1 MGSRTTSS
9 TACRAWNCRRCTVA
23 SETALRGLRA
33 PRILHIATHGVFLET
48 PVASSGSSRGVG
60 IVERRLSA
68 LPESGTSAKVG
79 GASAPPAAVDNAL
92 NRSALLLAGA
102 AQAGRA
108 SDRAQDGLLTAQE
121 VAGLELLGTEL
132 AVLSACDSGRG
143 ALQTGQG
150 VYGLRRAFMVAGVQT
165 LVSSLWQVPDQE
177 TSELMVSM
185 YQNLLGGKGR
195 ADALQAAMRAM
206 KQRKSHPYYWAPFI
220 SIGQTGPIELTSELR
235 ARPSSH
241 PGKSQS
247 KKPRSR

>member
-1 MGSRTTSS
+1 
-9 TACRAWNCRRCTVA
+9 
-23 SETALRGLRA
+23 
-33 PRILHIATHGVFLET
+33 
-48 PVASSGSSRGVG
+48 
-60 IVERRLSA
+60 
-68 LPESGTSAKVG
+68 
-79 GASAPPAAVDNAL
+79 
-92 NRSALLLAGA
+92 
-102 AQAGRA
+102 
-108 SDRAQDGLLTAQE
+108 
-121 VAGLELLGTEL
+121 
-132 AVLSACDSGRG
+132 
-143 ALQTGQG
+143 
-150 VYGLRRAFMVAGVQT
+150 VAGVQT